1 MLNYEWPNLGAE
13 DVGVIGC
20 GQLPMPR
27 EVSLAHLGARPPASK
42 NTTARIVTS
51 MARSRRKRRSER
63 PSGASSSTSIWNGCH
78 SGRLPG
84 SPG

>member
-1 MLNYEWPNLGAE
+1 
-13 DVGVIGC
+13 
-20 GQLPMPR
+20 
-27 EVSLAHLGARPPASK
+27 
-42 NTTARIVTS
+42 

>member
-27 EVSLAHLGARPPASK
+27 EVSLAHHGILCSDEWPACTSDVLEILRQSLGDGDGVV
-42 NTTARIVTS
+42 TIARILLAVTF
-51 MARSRRKRRSER
+51 
-63 PSGASSSTSIWNGCH
+63 PT
-78 SGRLPG
+78 L
-84 SPG
+84 